1 MPRTTDR
8 LLGILLR
15 DRSSQAVQS
24 PWLGLLAVAVLLGLS
39 ASAFG
44 QSGMNTFGTGN
55 GGDIYWAQSNGNNVV
70 GNTSGA
76 TSSDPAGF
84 SVDGLWNDT
93 LSTGYNS
100 APVSPGAFPSINWS
114 TVQSNSPVPATPPGT
129 YPGASPNPSDPGF
142 IPGSTGMTNM
152 PDVVFD
158 AATGNNS
165 PTAVNV
171 NYSPTVYG
179 MYVTNIGTNTEIHT
193 DTSTDPQTI
202 TLGNDGITVFNTA
215 SQGEA
220 AGMASITIGATKIGS
235 TSYAPLT
242 MNLLG
247 SQTWQN
253 NLGAGGGPSLTSA
266 LQVTGPTVVDQSVT
280 SPMTLTLSAPGPL
293 SGIGTGGNT
302 NVGGGAIT
310 DNTAG
315 GGTLKLVI
323 TSGEWQI
330 GSASTPSS
338 FTGGFS
344 FDPNGTG
351 NCWVKVASPTATGS
365 ATATITV
372 PSGDTYSPCTQSGN
386 TGGETFTNPLI
397 ISGVGVTAPGGTLG
411 TTYGAIASMESNALT
426 NNSDSSGLNILA
438 GGITLAG
445 SALIEASNCPLNI
458 TTNAVNLNGFTLTL
472 SGTASARKILIS
484 APIDDGGQGGGVTI
498 NSPNASAGVATTL
511 SGTNNYSGAT
521 NVVAGTLTITG
532 TNSGGG
538 AYALSNGTNNAVNF
552 TTTGLVAASTL
563 TLGTSTKATLSGSG
577 TGTLSLTGN
586 VTYAGAAGSSASF
599 NITNGTVTNGN
610 SGSTAI
616 SIGNGGGVGT
626 TISGTATIDTTG
638 GDINWFGNIVGSSGL
653 LVVQGANTLSLNS
666 GNNSYSGG
674 TNINGGTVSIGA
686 NSAGSV
692 GPLGNP
698 TGAVNLGDG
707 LDATNASLVTG
718 GNFTFNN
725 NITTVAGSM
734 ARSPWAA
741 TRPIRLH
748 SPARAPES
756 KCSPL

>member
-1 MPRTTDR
+1 MSRTTDR

-24 PWLGLLAVAVLLGLS
+24 PWPGLLAFAVLLVLT
-39 ASAFG
+39 APAFG

-100 APVSPGAFPSINWS
+100 APVSPGTFPSINWS

-129 YPGASPNPSDPGF
+129 YPGTSPNPSDPGF

-158 AATGNNS
+158 AVTGYNS

-179 MYVTNIGTNTEIHT
+179 MYVTNIGKNTNIHT
-193 DTSTDPQTI
+193 DTSSDPQTI

-215 SQGEA
+215 SQGEPAGSA
-220 AGMASITIGATKIGS
+220 AITIGIRAIGS
-235 TSYAPLT
+235 TNYAALT

-253 NLGAGGGPSLTSA
+253 NLGAGGGPSSTSA
-266 LQVTGPTVVDQSVT
+266 LQVTGPTVVDPSVT

-293 SGIGTGGNT
+293 SGIRTGGNT

-310 DNTAG
+310 DNTLG

-330 GSASTPSS
+330 GSSSTPSS

-344 FDPNGTG
+344 LDPNGTG
-351 NCWVKVASPTATGS
+351 SCWVKVASPTATGS
-365 ATATITV
+365 TTATITV

-386 TGGETFTNPLI
+386 TGGVTFTNPLI
-397 ISGVGVTAPGGTLG
+397 ISGVGVTAPGGTVG
-411 TTYGAIASMESNALT
+411 TTYGAIASMESSPLT
-426 NNSDSSGLNILA
+426 NSSDSTGLNILA

-472 SGTASARKILIS
+472 SGI
-484 APIDDGGQGGGVTI
+484 
-498 NSPNASAGVATTL
+498 
-511 SGTNNYSGAT
+511 
-521 NVVAGTLTITG
+521 
-532 TNSGGG
+532 
-538 AYALSNGTNNAVNF
+538 
-552 TTTGLVAASTL
+552 GLEP
-563 TLGTSTKATLSGSG
+563 KDP
-577 TGTLSLTGN
+577 
-586 VTYAGAAGSSASF
+586 Y
-599 NITNGTVTNGN
+599 I
-610 SGSTAI
+610 
-616 SIGNGGGVGT
+616 
-626 TISGTATIDTTG
+626 
-638 GDINWFGNIVGSSGL
+638 
-653 LVVQGANTLSLNS
+653 
-666 GNNSYSGG
+666 
-674 TNINGGTVSIGA
+674 
-686 NSAGSV
+686 
-692 GPLGNP
+692 
-698 TGAVNLGDG
+698 
-707 LDATNASLVTG
+707 
-718 GNFTFNN
+718 
-725 NITTVAGSM
+725 
-734 ARSPWAA
+734 
-741 TRPIRLH
+741 RPDR
-748 SPARAPES
+748 
-756 KCSPL
+756 

>member
-1 MPRTTDR
+1 MSRTTDR

-44 QSGMNTFGTGN
+44 QSGINPFGTGN

-70 GNTSGA
+70 GNTTSA

-84 SVDGLWNDT
+84 SVDGFWNDT

-114 TVQSNSPVPATPPGT
+114 TVQTNSPVPATPPGT

-158 AATGNNS
+158 ATTGNNS

-179 MYVTNIGTNTEIHT
+179 MYVTNIGKKTEIHT
-193 DTSTDPQTI
+193 DANTDPQTL
-202 TLGNDGITVFNTA
+202 TLGNDGITVSNTA
-215 SQGEA
+215 SPGATAGSA
-220 AGMASITIGATKIGS
+220 AITIGVTKIGTTTYS
-235 TSYAPLT
+235 PLT

-253 NLGAGGGPSLTSA
+253 NLGTAGGTSATSA
-266 LQVTGPTVVDQSVT
+266 LQVTGPTVVDPSVT

-293 SGIGTGGNT
+293 NGIGTGGNT

-330 GSASTPSS
+330 GSSSTPSS

-344 FDPNGTG
+344 FDPNGAG
-351 NCWVKVASPTATGS
+351 SCWVKVASPTATGS
-365 ATATITV
+365 TTATITV
-372 PSGDTYSPCTQSGN
+372 PSGDTYSPCNNGAGT
-386 TGGETFTNPLI
+386 TVTFTNPLI
-397 ISGVGVTAPGGTLG
+397 ISGVGVTAPGGTVG

-426 NNSDSSGLNILA
+426 NSSDSSGLNVLA

-458 TTNAVNLNGFTLTL
+458 TTNL
-472 SGTASARKILIS
+472 R
-484 APIDDGGQGGGVTI
+484 
-498 NSPNASAGVATTL
+498 SAGR
-511 SGTNNYSGAT
+511 
-521 NVVAGTLTITG
+521 
-532 TNSGGG
+532 
-538 AYALSNGTNNAVNF
+538 
-552 TTTGLVAASTL
+552 
-563 TLGTSTKATLSGSG
+563 
-577 TGTLSLTGN
+577 
-586 VTYAGAAGSSASF
+586 
-599 NITNGTVTNGN
+599 
-610 SGSTAI
+610 
-616 SIGNGGGVGT
+616 
-626 TISGTATIDTTG
+626 
-638 GDINWFGNIVGSSGL
+638 
-653 LVVQGANTLSLNS
+653 
-666 GNNSYSGG
+666 
-674 TNINGGTVSIGA
+674 
-686 NSAGSV
+686 
-692 GPLGNP
+692 
-698 TGAVNLGDG
+698 
-707 LDATNASLVTG
+707 G
-718 GNFTFNN
+718 GNFPGVVGEVNRQRSSPALHDFAAEP
-725 NITTVAGSM
+725 AGSKCL
-734 ARSPWAA
+734 AGAVSCGKKSCVQ
-741 TRPIRLH
+741 RP
-748 SPARAPES
+748 
-756 KCSPL
+756 